1 MADVVATELLCSLCD
16 EVCKKGSQMKCC
28 GVRACK
34 ACAILQIN
42 KANKCWDNMCG
53 MKDIIV
59 DNDLKK
65 DDLLREA
72 VEYFKKN
79 GNLNPEHKK
88 MLKKD
93 REAKMLAMKL
103 KKEHNAY
110 EKVEKKIKM
119 AKIAK
124 ILEIKIKKDKE
135 DRNVDVSEKFKQPC
149 SFGNRCTRRTCLF
162 VHDKSTV
169 DDNNNKKA
177 VDKET
182 RIRKPWVEETPC
194 RYGTRC
200 RNKYCTFN
208 HSPSRYG
215 DRMRSDLKF
224 DHSPSSK
231 GGRMRDRD
239 RSHSSKRGRL
249 REDHK
254 FDHSPSSR
262 GDRMRDRERSHSSKR
277 GRMREDHSPS
287 SRGDRMRD
295 DLKFDHS
302 LSSKG
307 GRMRDLRGDL
317 RSVIRYSGSS
327 IRRSPYRMGRRD
339 IH

>member
-1 MADVVATELLCSLCD
+1 
-16 EVCKKGSQMKCC
+16 
-28 GVRACK
+28 
-34 ACAILQIN
+34 
-42 KANKCWDNMCG
+42 MCG

-79 GNLNPEHKK
+79 GNVNPEHKK
-88 MLKKD
+88 MLKKA

-135 DRNVDVSEKFKQPC
+135 DRNVDVSEKFEQPC

-182 RIRKPWVEETPC
+182 RIRKPCVEETPC

-200 RNKYCTFN
+200 RNKYCRFN
-208 HSPSRYG
+208 HSPSRFG
-215 DRMRSDLKF
+215 GRMRDRDRSHSSKIGRLRE
-224 DHSPSSK
+224 DHSTSSK

-239 RSHSSKRGRL
+239 RSHSSKRGRM

-262 GDRMRDRERSHSSKR
+262 GDRMRE
-277 GRMREDHSPS
+277 
-287 SRGDRMRD
+287 

-327 IRRSPYRMGRRD
+327 IRSPYRMGRRD
-339 IH
+339 RH